1 MLVNVPL
8 TLFSGQPSHFIFSGN
23 GKKFCRA
30 YNNKIIWV
38 QEKELSFTS
47 NNKAYF
53 NKLFRNEIDLKKVYE
68 VISTDSFMKKAVK
81 DFQGLRVTKNDL
93 WETTACFILS
103 SNNSLQNIR
112 NSVQNLM
119 KAYGNKV
126 DELHEFPSIDSIAK
140 ANLQDL
146 KKCKCGFRT
155 DYLKK
160 AAQTIQENNW
170 VLSLKEKDSEDIQE
184 FFLGLKGI
192 GPKITQAILLF
203 GYGFSWAF
211 PIDTWIEKGMQKH
224 YFQNKKASHSM
235 ISEKAK
241 SLWHPFEGFA
251 QQYLY
256 YESIK
261 EKTFKQKLVL

>member
-23 GKKFCRA
+23 GKKFFRA
-30 YNNKIIWV
+30 LDNKITWI
-38 QEKELSFTS
+38 KPKNNSFSS

-53 NKLFRNEIDLKKVYE
+53 NKLFREDIDLKKVYE
-68 VISTDSFMKKAVK
+68 TISTDAFMKKAVK

-93 WETTACFILS
+93 WETTVCFILS
-103 SNNSLQNIR
+103 SNNSIENIR
-112 NSVQNLM
+112 GAVQNLM
-119 KAYGNKV
+119 KAFGDKV
-126 DELHEFPSIDSIAK
+126 DGLYCFPSIDSIAE
-140 ANLQDL
+140 ASLAGL

-155 DYLKK
+155 DYLQK
-160 AAQTIQENNW
+160 AAKSIKENEWILKEKNPEAIQDFF
-170 VLSLKEKDSEDIQE
+170 LSLK
-184 FFLGLKGI
+184 GV

-211 PIDTWIEKGMQKH
+211 PIDVWVERGMTRH
-224 YFQNKKASHSM
+224 YFHNQKATHQE
-235 ISEKAK
+235 ITEKAR

-256 YESIK
+256 YEFIK
-261 EKTFKQKLVL
+261 EKKSLFS